1 VEAAEV
7 AAQIRE
13 YEKQKADLVYMSIAN
28 INTKKASSAKQKVI
42 NSFEK
47 SIRNLRNQIDAKA
60 AAGPDVF
67 DMAKKQV
74 TPPKKGAK
82 NAR

>member
-1 VEAAEV
+1 MEAAEI

-28 INTKKASSAKQKVI
+28 INTKKASSAKTKVI
-42 NSFEK
+42 NSLEK
-47 SIRNLRNQIDAKA
+47 SIRNLRNQIDARA
-60 AAGPDVF
+60 TAGPDVF
-67 DMAKKQV
+67 DMAKKQR
-74 TPPKKGAK
+74 GK